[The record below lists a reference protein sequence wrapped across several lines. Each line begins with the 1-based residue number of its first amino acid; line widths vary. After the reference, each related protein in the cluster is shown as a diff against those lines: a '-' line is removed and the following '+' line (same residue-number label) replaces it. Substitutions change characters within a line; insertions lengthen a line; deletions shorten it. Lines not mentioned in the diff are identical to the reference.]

1 MFDLPVGDPDAP
13 LQVRWSSLK
22 QGTQVWADGLALG
35 EYARGVVFSV
45 LATDLYTS
53 PSEVLI
59 DRALKSMVLTQHYCM
74 ALADRVH
81 DVGWII
87 STMDNKIEGLKKEIV
102 DLRAG
107 LGPKAIVAA
116 KQRAAEAQALVDDLK
131 VELEEANRR

>member
-1 MFDLPVGDPDAP
+1 
-13 LQVRWSSLK
+13 
-22 QGTQVWADGLALG
+22 
-35 EYARGVVFSV
+35 
-45 LATDLYTS
+45 
-53 PSEVLI
+53 
-59 DRALKSMVLTQHYCM
+59 M

-107 LGPKAIVAA
+107 LGPKAIAAA
-116 KQRAAEAQALVDDLK
+116 KQRAAEAQALIDDLK